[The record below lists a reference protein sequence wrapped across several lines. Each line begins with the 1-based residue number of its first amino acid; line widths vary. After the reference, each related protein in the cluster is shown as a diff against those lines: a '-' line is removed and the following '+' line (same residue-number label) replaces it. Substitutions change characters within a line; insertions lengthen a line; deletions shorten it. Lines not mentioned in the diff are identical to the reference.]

1 MVIADEVIHTHP
13 YFTANQLA
21 FIHDELQFETPP
33 KYERDIRFIL
43 EYTAVRA
50 GEYYKTRIP
59 IAAESK
65 SGRNWSEVH

>member
-1 MVIADEVIHTHP
+1 MVITNEVIHTHP
-13 YFTANQLA
+13 YCTANQLA
-21 FIHDELQFETPP
+21 FIHDELQFETTP

-43 EYTAVRA
+43 EYTAARA